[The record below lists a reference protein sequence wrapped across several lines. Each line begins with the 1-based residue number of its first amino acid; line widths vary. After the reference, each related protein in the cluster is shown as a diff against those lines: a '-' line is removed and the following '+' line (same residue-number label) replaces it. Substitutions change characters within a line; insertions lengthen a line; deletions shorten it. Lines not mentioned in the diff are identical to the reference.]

1 MWLVYSMKMIWI
13 GCCKKITQFDIVM
26 IFDNPF
32 IIRHFKLNTKKTT
45 DKRSLPSFSDQ
56 TVQNSYALLRH
67 IVTAPNPSRKENM
80 LCQHR

>member
-13 GCCKKITQFDIVM
+13 GCYKKIMQFHIVM
-26 IFDNPF
+26 NFDNPF
-32 IIRHFKLNTKKTT
+32 IIRHFKLNTEKITI
-45 DKRSLPSFSDQ
+45 KRSLPSFSDR